1 MCGQMDQ
8 DTRLSEKRLRRNVL
22 QAELSEEELWECDE
36 FQQLEQ
42 EIQSLEA
49 EQSD

>member
-1 MCGQMDQ
+1 MDQ

-22 QAELSEEELWECDE
+22 RAELSEEELWESEE
-36 FQQLEQ
+36 FQRLEQ